1 MKRSQWTVLSA
12 LSAVLSA
19 TGVANAQVADGSV
32 EQINQAPQQ
41 EQDNRVVV
49 TGIKGSLQS
58 AAEQKRDA
66 SQVIDAI
73 TAEDIGKFPTE
84 NVAEAVQHVT
94 GVQITRTRGEG
105 TSASIRGLP
114 SEFTRVEL
122 NGGTLASATVD
133 LRGGGGG
140 GDLNRS
146 FDFRLLPAE
155 FVRTLEVV
163 KSPTANMQEGG
174 LSGTINV
181 VTARP
186 LDLGKLTLVGSGFA
200 SQNSNSGKTDPQFS
214 GLFSNVFMDGRL
226 GVLLTAGYTKSRP
239 ETHSMYG
246 TVWGT
251 QSESVRHIDY
261 NNDGDQTDTFNI
273 PGQLRPEIT
282 REDNARTALAGV
294 VEFDASDD
302 LRLSAEGFYS
312 KRDTVSQSFEYLH
325 IPSNANG
332 PVFDNS
338 KTQFLDI
345 AGIDPTQ
352 VAFGIPYMT
361 GAALDATDVRGNDRV
376 NDSTSDTSWIK
387 IGGSYDNDVWSA
399 DLSVAYSESNL
410 LGDNLNLAQIQR
422 FGVAYD
428 CIPGEQVCGIDYSDE
443 TRARYLDPN
452 QGIVASL
459 NGAFDRRTKDELTEV
474 RADFARRFDGALIN
488 RISFGGVASQRDIYS
503 NAQAL
508 VVSASALANL
518 VGLQPST
525 VQPGGYNVAPF
536 TQLVHAGS
544 GSFLGAYH
552 GNMTFPTQ
560 WIATDTLALL
570 AAIPRK
576 DLVAN
581 GRLLENLNQVVDVS
595 EDIAAVYAQADFESP
610 DGNLTGNFG
619 VRVVHTKQSSA
630 GVAPDLTNLVS
641 LVDAGGTLLVPPAG
655 NIAAKHEYTEIL
667 PSLNVKLDLTND
679 FLLRFGA
686 SRTLARPSL
695 TQISP
700 STTAVGGAGNFSITS
715 GNPELDPF
723 IALNFDFAAEWY
735 PNTDTSLTLAVFHK
749 DLATLVRT
757 VSDQTFIP
765 VTFRTESTNTD
776 EVRLA
781 QFTRNRPENQEGV
794 KLTGFELGYQQF
806 FSFLP
811 GPFENL
817 GVQANYTFID
827 NSDENVLTAAS
838 KNNYNISAFYET
850 DHFGARV
857 SYTWRDKYVTAGLPD
872 GNNGLGERAGTS
884 ATLDANLSYNLN
896 DHVSFI
902 LEGVNLLE
910 DTEETRSILGDLPF
924 DFFDTGRRLMI
935 GARVRY

>member
-1 MKRSQWTVLSA
+1 MKKSQWTVLSV
-12 LSAVLSA
+12 LSAVLGA
-19 TGVANAQVADGSV
+19 TGAANAQVAEDVV
-32 EQINQAPQQ
+32 EQPTQAQQ
-41 EQDNRVVV
+41 PELVVV

-58 AAEQKRDA
+58 AVEQKRSAQQIVDA
-66 SQVIDAI
+66 V

-84 NVAEAVQHVT
+84 NVAEAVQRVT
-94 GVQITRTRGEG
+94 GVQIARTRGEG
-105 TSASIRGLP
+105 TAASIRGLP
-114 SEFTRVEL
+114 SEFTRVQL

-140 GDLNRS
+140 GELNRS

-163 KSPTANMQEGG
+163 KSPTADMQEGG

-186 LDLGKLTLVGSGFA
+186 LDLGKFTLVGSAFA
-200 SQNSNSGKTDPQFS
+200 AQNSNSGETDPRFS
-214 GLFSNVFMDGRL
+214 GLFSDVYMDGRL
-226 GVLLTAGYTKSRP
+226 GVLFAAGYTKSRP
-239 ETHSMYG
+239 ETHMFYG

-251 QSESVRHIDY
+251 QSESVRHVDY

-282 REDNARTALAGV
+282 RENNERTAFAGV
-294 VEFDASDD
+294 VEFDATDD
-302 LRLSAEGFYS
+302 LRLAVEGFYS
-312 KRDTVSQSFEYLH
+312 KRDTLSESLEYLH

-332 PVFDNS
+332 PVYDTS
-338 KTQFLDI
+338 QTQFLTID
-345 AGIDPTQ
+345 GIDPTQ
-352 VAFGIPYMT
+352 IAFNIPYLT
-361 GAALDATDVRGNDRV
+361 GSALNATDVRGNDRV

-387 IGGSYDNDVWSA
+387 IGGSFDNDVWSA
-399 DLSVAYSESNL
+399 DLSAAYSESNL

-428 CIPGEQVCGIDYSDE
+428 CQPGEQFCGINYSDE
-443 TRARYLDPN
+443 TLARYLDPN
-452 QGIVASL
+452 QGVVASL
-459 NGAFDRRTKDELTEV
+459 NGAFDRRTKDQVTEF
-474 RADFARRFDGALIN
+474 RADFARRFEGGIVNRVAFGA
-488 RISFGGVASQRDIYS
+488 VASQRDVYS

-508 VVSASALANL
+508 LVSAGALANL
-518 VGLQPST
+518 AGLQPST
-525 VQPGGYNVAPF
+525 TQATGYNVAPF
-536 TQLVHAGS
+536 TQIVRPGS
-544 GSFLGAYH
+544 GDFLDAYS
-552 GNMTFPTQ
+552 GSMPFPKQ
-560 WIATDTLALL
+560 WVATDTLALL
-570 AAIPRK
+570 AAIPRA

-581 GRLLENLNQVVDVS
+581 GRILPNLNQVIDVS
-595 EDIAAVYAQADFESP
+595 EDIVAAYAQAEFESP
-610 DGNLTGNFG
+610 DGNLSGNVG
-619 VRVVHTKQSSA
+619 LRVVHTQQSSS
-630 GVAPDLTNLVS
+630 GVAPNLNNLVS
-641 LVDAGGTLLVPPAG
+641 LVDAGGTLLVPAAG
-655 NIAAKHEYTEIL
+655 NISAKSDYTEIL
-667 PSLNVKLDLTND
+667 PTLNLKLDLTDD

-695 TQISP
+695 AAISP

-715 GNPELDPF
+715 GNPELDPY
-723 IALNFDFAAEWY
+723 ISLNFDFSAEWY
-735 PNTDTSLTLAVFHK
+735 PDADTSLTLAVFHK

-757 VSDQTFIP
+757 VSDQTFLP
-765 VTFRTESTNTD
+765 VTFRTESTNT
-776 EVRLA
+776 EETRLA

-794 KLTGFELGYQQF
+794 TLTGFELGYQQF

-857 SYTWRDKYVTAGLPD
+857 SYTWRDKFVTAGLPD
-872 GNNGLGERAGTS
+872 GNNGLGERTGTS

-896 DHVSFI
+896 EHISFI

-910 DTEETRSILGDLPF
+910 ETEETRSILGDLPF
-924 DFFDTGRRLMI
+924 DYFDPGRRLMI